1 MKQATVTVVGIGY
14 VGLPLAALAAS
25 KGYKVYGFDINE
37 KLVALVNER
46 KSPFKDELVKEL
58 FPLLN
63 EKKGKFLKATTDPS
77 VIRESDV
84 VIVCVPTPVDKRH
97 NPDFTPLVAATETIA
112 KNARKGQL
120 IVVESTIN
128 PGVCEEIVLPILEKA
143 GRKEGKDFYLA
154 HAPERVNPGDPK
166 WNVGNLPRNVGAISK
181 KGLKMAVE
189 FYESIVSAPINAMK
203 SIKEAEATKTIENAF
218 RDINIAFANEIAK
231 SFDQLGID
239 VVDVIKGAS
248 SKFSFMPH
256 WPGCGVGGHC
266 IPVDPYYL
274 IQKAESVG
282 FSHDFLKL
290 ARSINNEMPQYAV
303 KLLKDKLDE
312 LSLPLKGTAVGVL
325 GLAYKADIDDTR
337 ESPSFKII
345 EALKRAKADVITFDP
360 YVPQLS
366 SEKSLD
372 DILRKSTAII
382 VATNHREFTAL
393 KGKALKDKKV
403 KVVIDGKNCLNK
415 EDIEKHKIIY
425 KGIGR

>member
-1 MKQATVTVVGIGY
+1 MKATTITVVGIGY
-14 VGLPLAALAAS
+14 VGLPLACLAAS

-37 KLVALVNER
+37 RLIQMVNKR
-46 KSPFKDELVKEL
+46 KAPFKDSLVTK
-58 FPLLN
+58 LLPKLT
-63 EKKGKFLKATTDPS
+63 KKHGRFFLATNDPTP
-77 VIRESDV
+77 IRESEI

-97 NPDFTPLVAATETIA
+97 NPDFKPLIKATETIKA
-112 KNARKGQL
+112 NMRAGQL
-120 IVVESTIN
+120 IIIESTIN
-128 PGVCEEIVLPILEKA
+128 PGVCEEIVLPILQE
-143 GRKEGKDFYLA
+143 GGLKEGRDFYLA
-154 HAPERVNPGDPK
+154 HAPERVNPGDPH
-166 WNVGNLPRNVGAISK
+166 WDVSNLARNVGALSP
-181 KGLKMAVE
+181 KGLKKSVQ

-239 VVDVIKGAS
+239 VIDVIKGAS

-290 ARSINNEMPQYAV
+290 ARTINNGMPQYTV
-303 KLLKDKLDE
+303 DLLKNKLNE
-312 LSLPLKGTAVGVL
+312 VGLPLKSTPVGVL
-325 GLAYKADIDDTR
+325 GLSYKADIDDTR

-345 EALKRAKADVITFDP
+345 EILKKSAATVMTFDP
-360 YVPQLS
+360 YIPDQS
-366 SEKSLD
+366 SEKTLEAILD
-372 DILRKSTAII
+372 KSAAIVI
-382 VATNHREFTAL
+382 ATNHKEFTRL
-393 KGKALKDKKV
+393 KGKTLAAKGI
-403 KVVIDGKNCLNK
+403 KVVIDGKNCLDK
-415 EDIEKHKIIY
+415 KDIEKHNIIY